1 VTEPLDLLNVA
12 LAGRYRIERVAG
24 RGGMATVYLAHDVRH
39 DRKVAVKVLNSE
51 LVAVIGTDRFLREIR
66 VTANLQHPHILP
78 LHDSGEVR
86 APGTPNVFLYY
97 VMPFVDGESLRAR
110 MNREGQLDLHAI
122 LMITEE
128 VADALSY
135 AHRQG
140 IVHRDVK
147 PENVLLSEG
156 HALVS
161 DFGIAKAVT
170 TASDE
175 PLTRSGFP
183 LGTPGYMSP
192 EQAGAASD
200 LDERTDVYSLACVI
214 YEMLVGAV
222 PSRWISEEELRQ
234 GKFLRSPPAHR
245 NALGQL
251 PPSIERALVHALA
264 IDPEKRTA
272 TPSELLRELTS
283 AVPPTRRYS
292 DSEARQIIE
301 RAASME
307 VSDPT
312 DGVDYSLTGVKD
324 IAREVDIPTRHVE
337 AAASALDQPMGRTPR
352 ILGMPAGVQIGRT
365 VAGEISPAEH
375 AALLEVIQEVLGE
388 QGHMEVA
395 PAGIF
400 AWISAQGK
408 DARNAGHVTR
418 VQVSPRNGR
427 TKITIV
433 EDQTTTIA
441 MSAGI
446 GAVVAGALALPMS
459 ETWWALVPVAG
470 LVLAGIG
477 GLRMRWQKRK
487 QLLTSLLDRLVG
499 CVTTSTHQD

>member
-1 VTEPLDLLNVA
+1 MTEPLDLLNVA

-24 RGGMATVYLAHDVRH
+24 RGGMATVYLAHDLRH

-51 LVAVIGTDRFLREIR
+51 LVAAIGTDRFLQEIR

-86 APGTPNVFLYY
+86 APGTPHPFLYY

-110 MNREGQLDLHAI
+110 LNREAPLDLQTT
-122 LMITEE
+122 LMIAEE

-140 IVHRDVK
+140 ILHRDVK

-200 LDERTDVYSLACVI
+200 LDQRTDVYSLACVI

-234 GKFLRSPPAHR
+234 GKFLRSPPTHSKAM
-245 NALGQL
+245 AQL

-272 TPSELLRELTS
+272 TPNQLFRELTVT
-283 AVPPTRRYS
+283 VPPARRYS
-292 DSEARQIIE
+292 DSEALQIIE
-301 RAASME
+301 RAASLE
-307 VSDPT
+307 ASEPT
-312 DGVDYSLTGVKD
+312 GRGDYSLTGVKD
-324 IAREVDIPTRHVE
+324 LAREVDIPTRHVE
-337 AAASALDQPMGRTPR
+337 AAASALEQPVGRTPR
-352 ILGMPAGVQIGRT
+352 MLGMPAGVQIGRT
-365 VAGEISPAEH
+365 VAREISTAEH
-375 AALLEVIQEVLGE
+375 AALLEIIQEVLGE

-395 PAGIF
+395 PAGVF
-400 AWISAQGK
+400 AWISAQGR
-408 DARNAGHVTR
+408 DARNAGQVTR
-418 VQVSPRNGR
+418 VQVSPRDGR

-433 EDQTTTIA
+433 EDQTTAIA
-441 MSAGI
+441 VSAGI
-446 GAVVAGALALPMS
+446 GAVLAAVLAIPMS
-459 ETWWALVPVAG
+459 ETWWSLVPVAG

-477 GLRMRWQKRK
+477 GLRMRWQKRR
-487 QLLTSLLDRLVG
+487 QLLTSLLDRLAG
-499 CVTTSTHQD
+499 YVTTSARQD

>member
-1 VTEPLDLLNVA
+1 VTEQLDLLNVA
-12 LAGRYRIERVAG
+12 LTSRYRIERVAG

-39 DRKVAVKVLNSE
+39 DRKVAVKVLNSDI
-51 LVAVIGTDRFLREIR
+51 VAAIGTERFLQEIR

-78 LHDSGEVR
+78 LHDSGEAR
-86 APGTPNVFLYY
+86 GPGMSDPFLYY
-97 VMPFVDGESLRAR
+97 VMPFVDGESLRALL
-110 MNREGQLDLHAI
+110 NREGSLDLEPV

-140 IVHRDVK
+140 VVHRDVK

-222 PSRWISEEELRQ
+222 PSRWISEEELRR
-234 GKFLRSPPAHR
+234 GKFLRSPPAQR
-245 NALGQL
+245 NAMAQL
-251 PPSIERALVHALA
+251 PSSVERALVHALA
-264 IDPEKRTA
+264 IDPEKRIA
-272 TPSELLRELTS
+272 TPNELFRELTATVPS
-283 AVPPTRRYS
+283 ARRYS

-301 RAASME
+301 RAASLE
-307 VSDPT
+307 ASQPT
-312 DGVDYSLTGVKD
+312 DGGDYSLTGVKD

-337 AAASALDQPMGRTPR
+337 AAAGALDQPLGRTPR
-352 ILGMPAGVQIGRT
+352 ILGMPAGVQIGRS
-365 VAGEISPAEH
+365 VAGEVPPAEH
-375 AALLEVIQEVLGE
+375 AALLEIIQEVLGE

-395 PAGIF
+395 PVGMF
-400 AWISAQGK
+400 AWISALGR
-408 DARNAGHVTR
+408 DARDTGRVTR
-418 VQVSPRNGR
+418 VQLSPRDGR

-433 EDQTTTIA
+433 EDHKVMIA

-446 GAVVAGALALPMS
+446 GAVVIGALALPMS
-459 ETWWALVPVAG
+459 ETWWALAPATG
-470 LVLAGIG
+470 LALAGIG
-477 GLRMRWQKRK
+477 GLKMWWQKRRRV
-487 QLLTSLLDRLVG
+487 LTSLLDRLVG
-499 CVTTSTHQD
+499 YVTAARR

>member
-1 VTEPLDLLNVA
+1 MPEQLDLLNVA
-12 LAGRYRIERVAG
+12 LTSRYRIERVAG

-39 DRKVAVKVLNSE
+39 DRKVAVKVLNSDI
-51 LVAVIGTDRFLREIR
+51 VAAIGTERFLQEIR

-78 LHDSGEVR
+78 LHDSGEAR
-86 APGTPNVFLYY
+86 GPGMSDPFLYY
-97 VMPFVDGESLRAR
+97 VMPFVDGESLRALL
-110 MNREGQLDLHAI
+110 NREGSLDLQPA

-140 IVHRDVK
+140 VVHRDVK

-234 GKFLRSPPAHR
+234 ERFLRSPPAQR
-245 NALGQL
+245 KAMSQL
-251 PPSIERALVHALA
+251 PGSVERALVHALA
-264 IDPEKRTA
+264 IDAEKRTP
-272 TPSELLRELTS
+272 TPNELFRELTATVPS
-283 AVPPTRRYS
+283 ARRYS

-301 RAASME
+301 RAASLE
-307 VSDPT
+307 ASQPT
-312 DGVDYSLTGVKD
+312 DEGDYSLTGVKD

-337 AAASALDQPMGRTPR
+337 AAASALDQSVGRTPR
-352 ILGMPAGVQIGRT
+352 ILGMPAGVQIGRS
-365 VAGEISPAEH
+365 VAGEVSPAEH
-375 AALLEVIQEVLGE
+375 AALLEIIQEVLGE

-395 PAGIF
+395 PVGMF
-400 AWISAQGK
+400 AWISALGR
-408 DARNAGHVTR
+408 DARDTGRVTR
-418 VQVSPRNGR
+418 VQLSPRDGR

-433 EDQTTTIA
+433 EDHKVMIA

-446 GAVVAGALALPMS
+446 GAVVIGALALPMS
-459 ETWWALVPVAG
+459 ETWWALAPATG
-470 LVLAGIG
+470 LALAGIG
-477 GLRMRWQKRK
+477 GLKMWWQKRRRV
-487 QLLTSLLDRLVG
+487 LTSLLDRLAG
-499 CVTTSTHQD
+499 YVTAARR

>member
-1 VTEPLDLLNVA
+1 VAEQLDLLNVA
-12 LAGRYRIERVAG
+12 LSGRYRIERVAG

-39 DRKVAVKVLNSE
+39 DRKVAVKVLNSDI
-51 LVAVIGTDRFLREIR
+51 VAAIGTERFLQEIR

-78 LHDSGEVR
+78 LHDSGEAR
-86 APGTPNVFLYY
+86 GPGMSDPFLYY
-97 VMPFVDGESLRAR
+97 VMPFVDGESLRALL
-110 MNREGQLDLHAI
+110 NREGALDLQLT

-128 VADALSY
+128 IADALSY

-140 IVHRDVK
+140 VVHRDVK

-234 GKFLRSPPAHR
+234 GKFLRSPPAQR
-245 NALGQL
+245 NAMSQL
-251 PPSIERALVHALA
+251 PGSVERALVHALA

-272 TPSELLRELTS
+272 SPNELFRQLT
-283 AVPPTRRYS
+283 ATVPHARRYS

-301 RAASME
+301 RAASLE
-307 VSDPT
+307 AREPT
-312 DGVDYSLTGVKD
+312 GGGDYSLTGVKH

-337 AAASALDQPMGRTPR
+337 AAAGALDQHLGRTPR

-365 VAGEISPAEH
+365 VAGEIYEAEH
-375 AALLEVIQEVLGE
+375 AALLEIIQDTLGE
-388 QGHMEVA
+388 QGHMEPA
-395 PAGIF
+395 PAGMF
-400 AWISAQGK
+400 AWISAQAR
-408 DARNAGHVTR
+408 DARAAGQVTR
-418 VQVSPRNGR
+418 VQISPRDGH
-427 TKITIV
+427 TKITIA
-433 EDQTTTIA
+433 EDHTTMVA

-446 GAVVAGALALPMS
+446 GAVVAAVLVLPMS
-459 ETWWALVPVAG
+459 ETWWALAPAAG
-470 LVLAGIG
+470 LFLAGIG
-477 GLRMRWQKRK
+477 GLRMRWQKRRR
-487 QLLTSLLDRLVG
+487 LLTSLLDRLAG
-499 CVTTSTHQD
+499 FVTAATRQG